1 MNEPTLQKI
10 HAELSAQLTG
20 QKFGKIFTLSKFR
33 LAIDFRLSGGNYLF
47 ISVEPQSPR
56 IYLVERSLK
65 ELEKQSNLQIPFVS
79 VLRKQLGN
87 AIVEHVE
94 KVKNE
99 RVFKLNLDSHNEMGD
114 RQTFNLWVQLT
125 GRSSNLF
132 LANEDNLIIGSL
144 RETLGDGQVIGT
156 LYVPPAR
163 ENENSS
169 RELEI
174 FPHDAFH
181 SLSKALDTF
190 YIEKE
195 SENRFHSKANS
206 AKSELSKSLKKTRRL
221 QKKLAEDLKHHGDPD
236 KWKKY
241 GDLLLANSAT
251 AKRNADKFLV
261 VDYFDENTP
270 TIEIAAD
277 ENISITAAAEKYF
290 KKYTKARNAGN
301 EITKRL
307 AVLDKEIEKQ
317 NKKIINLEQAVIDRD
332 VETIESFLGKSR
344 AKKTTNKKG
353 KKDKSLSC
361 ARTFVSGDG
370 LEILVGK
377 RSIDNDFLTFRV
389 AKSFDTWLH
398 TADYAGSHVV
408 IRTINR
414 NPPPEKTLI
423 EAAQLA
429 AFYSKA
435 KKEAKVAVHY
445 TQKKFVNKPKGA
457 APGLVSLASF
467 KTILVEPKIAIKKKD
482 G

>member
-33 LAIDFRLSGGNYLF
+33 LAIDFRLSDGNYLF
-47 ISVEPQSPR
+47 VSVEPKSPR

-65 ELEKQSNLQIPFVS
+65 DLEKQSNPQIPFVS
-79 VLRKQLGN
+79 ILRKHIGN
-87 AIVEHVE
+87 ALVERVE
-94 KVKNE
+94 KVENE
-99 RVFKLNLDSHNEMGD
+99 RVFKLYLESQNEMGE
-114 RQTFNLWVQLT
+114 RQTFNLIVQLT

-132 LANEDNLIIGSL
+132 LANADNLIIDSL
-144 RETLGDGQVIGT
+144 RDTFGDGQEIGT
-156 LYVPPAR
+156 QYLPPAR
-163 ENENSS
+163 GNENSS
-169 RELEI
+169 RELEV
-174 FPHDAFH
+174 FPHEAFI
-181 SLSKALDTF
+181 SLSKALDKF
-190 YIEKE
+190 YTEKE
-195 SENRFHSKANS
+195 TEDRIHSKAKS
-206 AKSELSKSLKKTRRL
+206 ARSELSKSLKKTRRL
-221 QKKLAEDLKHHGDPD
+221 QKKLAEDLKNHGDPD

-251 AKRNADKFLV
+251 AKRNADNFLV
-261 VDYFDENTP
+261 VDYFDDDTP

-290 KKYTKARNAGN
+290 KKYTKARNAAN

-307 AVLDKEIEKQ
+307 ATLDKEIEKQ
-317 NKKIINLEQAVIDRD
+317 NKKIKNLEQAIIDRD
-332 VETIESFLGKSR
+332 VERIESFLGTSR
-344 AKKTTNKKG
+344 TKKTTNRKG
-353 KKDKSLSC
+353 NKDKSLTC
-361 ARTFVSGDG
+361 ARTFVSSDG
-370 LEILVGK
+370 IEILVGK
-377 RSIDNDFLTFRV
+377 RSKDNDFLTFRV
-389 AKSFDTWLH
+389 AKSLDTWLH
-398 TADYAGSHVV
+398 SADYPGSHVV

-467 KTILVEPKIAIKKKD
+467 KTILVEPKIEIKKKD